1 MVIFPKAKINIGL
14 RITEKRPDGFHNL
27 QTIFYPV
34 CLFDALEFVVPVV
47 SSQKDDLVITGLLS
61 GCLPEDNLVI
71 KALKKL
77 REKYKFPFLKLHLHK
92 AIPAA
97 AGLGG
102 GSSDAAAILRHINR
116 YFNLNIRSAD
126 MKEISLSL
134 GCDCPF
140 FIEGVPAY
148 AENIGEILTPIRPL
162 PDGYHLL
169 LVNPGIPISTK
180 EAFKDCRPYK
190 GENDLSEYYHR
201 SIQEWKDLIINDFE
215 KPIFSKYPQIAGIK
229 ESLYKMGAV
238 YSSLSGSGSTVY
250 GIFNSQPVIPDSIK
264 RSVIYSGIL

>member
-34 CLFDALEFVVPVV
+34 CLFDALEFVVPGD
-47 SSQKDDLVITGLLS
+47 SCEKDDLVVTGLLS
-61 GCLPEDNLVI
+61 DCLPEDNLVI

-77 REKYKFPFLKLHLHK
+77 RVKYKIPFLKMHLHK
-92 AIPAA
+92 TIPSG

-116 YFNLNIRSAD
+116 YFNLNISSDGLR
-126 MKEISLSL
+126 EISLSL
-134 GCDCPF
+134 GSDCPF

-148 AENIGEILTPIRPL
+148 AEGRGEILTPVRPI

-169 LVNPGIPISTK
+169 LINPGIAINTK
-180 EAFKDCRPYK
+180 EAFNYCRPFK
-190 GENDLSEYYHR
+190 RETDLSEYYNR
-201 SIQEWKDLIINDFE
+201 SVNEWKDLIINDFE
-215 KPIFSKYPQIAGIK
+215 KPIFSKYPQIADIK

-250 GIFNSQPVIPDSIK
+250 GIFNSKPGMPDSIK
-264 RSVIYSGIL
+264 RSVIYSGII